1 MTFNRY
7 LVNNDSVIFNINLS
21 CDMKLWVLSTM
32 QIHVPE
38 KKKEIAFIVS
48 QLGHNC
54 ILSQLGYIWLGTKP

>member
-1 MTFNRY
+1 
-7 LVNNDSVIFNINLS
+7 
-21 CDMKLWVLSTM
+21 MKLWVLSTM